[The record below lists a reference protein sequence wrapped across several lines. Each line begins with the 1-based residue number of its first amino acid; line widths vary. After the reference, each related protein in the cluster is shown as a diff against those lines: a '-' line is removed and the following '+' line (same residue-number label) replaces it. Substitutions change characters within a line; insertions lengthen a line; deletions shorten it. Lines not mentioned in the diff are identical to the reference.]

1 MIIFFELTF
10 AYSTVPIYDGRK
22 HLLEV
27 PDDLRNVPDILPR
40 YAGTI
45 PEYSLA
51 LVAYTASTYT
61 LTSGPRKDLFN
72 ASLNIQYAV
81 VLYEPLMG
89 FVSGDDEAD
98 VANE

>member
-1 MIIFFELTF
+1 M
-10 AYSTVPIYDGRK
+10 
-22 HLLEV
+22 LEV
-27 PDDLRNVPDILPR
+27 PDDLRNVPDIFPR

-98 VANE
+98 VADE

>member
-1 MIIFFELTF
+1 MMIFFKLTF
-10 AYSTVPIYDGRK
+10 AYSTVPIYDGRN

-27 PDDLRNVPDILPR
+27 PNDLRNVPDILPR

-61 LTSGPRKDLFN
+61 LASGPCKDLIN

-81 VLYEPLMG
+81 VLYVPLME
-89 FVSGDDEAD
+89 FVSVDDEAD